1 MSTPTIAVESRPS
14 PWLTMTVP
22 IVVSLLGLAVQ
33 WGTLGADVR
42 HLERRTTTAE
52 ADLSRVATTQR
63 NADIQ
68 AGRLEEQLRALN
80 SEIARLSRA
89 VEKLTEKPTAAAH

>member
-1 MSTPTIAVESRPS
+1 MSTPTAPAEPKPS
-14 PWLTMTVP
+14 PWLTMAVP
-22 IVVSLLGLAVQ
+22 IVVTLLGLAAQ

-42 HLERRTTTAE
+42 HLERRTTAVE
-52 ADLSRVATTQR
+52 ADLSRVAATQR
-63 NADIQ
+63 TADIQ

-89 VEKLTEKPTAAAH
+89 VEKLTEKPHASR

>member
-1 MSTPTIAVESRPS
+1 MSTPTTPAESKPS
-14 PWLTMTVP
+14 PWLTMAVP
-22 IVVSLLGLAVQ
+22 IVITLLGLAVQ

-42 HLERRTTTAE
+42 HLERRATAAE
-52 ADLSRVATTQR
+52 ADLSRVAATQS
-63 NADIQ
+63 NAAIQ

-89 VEKLTEKPTAAAH
+89 VEKLTEKPTASR